1 MKNKAGRRTAG
12 LLLAFCLLM
21 SGCGN
26 TRIVV
31 TTGLASDELFRIGD
45 ASCSLSEA
53 LVYLMNQKGSYE
65 KVYGLEMW
73 EHSLGGMTMEEYL
86 KNQVVSELAQVKSM
100 TLLAQ
105 EQEIALTEE
114 ETVRCEEA
122 AAEYFTTLNAEETE
136 LLKVDQEMVRDMYE
150 DY

>member
-86 KNQVVSELAQVKSM
+86 KN
-100 TLLAQ
+100 
-105 EQEIALTEE
+105 
-114 ETVRCEEA
+114 
-122 AAEYFTTLNAEETE
+122 
-136 LLKVDQEMVRDMYE
+136 
-150 DY
+150 